1 MKRRIVLNLY
11 CFPDDNTTI
20 TFDDHHDIDHQCH
33 TRCQDDAQSEDE
45 DPAVVGFI
53 PLLLTQMF
61 YLVVIELLAG
71 ETVGSIVLVLYERIH
86 L

>member
-11 CFPDDNTTI
+11 CFPVDISRSTYDN
-20 TFDDHHDIDHQCH
+20 HHDIDHQCH
-33 TRCQDDAQSEDE
+33 TRCQDDALSEGE

-53 PLLLTQMF
+53 PLLLAQMF

-71 ETVGSIVLVLYERIH
+71 ETVGGIVLVLYERIH